1 MRGKTESNEMGDKK
15 SNANWVYP
23 HLIIFAALV
32 AFAMSGCNSFTDT
45 NTSSPNAD
53 GDRVRASFI
62 ITENPA
68 RCECDD
74 EGVKVTRDGFR
85 AAIARLAGM
94 PPGKELDL
102 SVTTDY
108 LCWKG
113 EYPRDYERELSALS
127 SLTNFSAVSLAVRR
141 AHGELALSA
150 LAKLPLRHLTIDQPL
165 GWKLPLPKVLGL
177 ESSSV
182 EGLTLIGCHGVKGFC
197 DLPKLKVVE
206 CKLDVLGM
214 YEISSAEIRSRF
226 PSVERVFGNGVYPPD
241 LPPFIATNAITS
253 LSYREW
259 GALSGPDERYSIDFA
274 NRRVFV
280 EVYNYRFLRET
291 KNPCVLKG
299 ERLCLRKDWE
309 KILACIEEV
318 NIDSWVDNYRNP
330 NICDG
335 TLWQLELFSGTNVIR
350 RIKGD
355 NAAPPEFKKFCTVK
369 QVAFDKFGGC
379 SLWYPKQRDEMMK
392 LIEAAEKKAETESA
406 ETDPA
411 ESL

>member
-1 MRGKTESNEMGDKK
+1 MREKTESNEMGDKK

-206 CKLDVLGM
+206 CKLDVLGK

-291 KNPCVLKG
+291 NNPCVLKG

-318 NIDSWVDNYRNP
+318 NIDSWVDNYRKP
-330 NICDG
+330 AARDPH
-335 TLWQLELFSGTNVIR
+335 LEPRKRGSCPQSAHL
-350 RIKGD
+350 
-355 NAAPPEFKKFCTVK
+355 
-369 QVAFDKFGGC
+369 
-379 SLWYPKQRDEMMK
+379 EM
-392 LIEAAEKKAETESA
+392 SHY
-406 ETDPA
+406 
-411 ESL
+411 S